1 MIVFYLLVLTFIT
14 LVLVGGFDA
23 TLRLI
28 AYVDLLYRYQI
39 VKVKMWV
46 MRKKL
51 ESQLAIDHK
60 KLVKELEKKE

>member
-1 MIVFYLLVLTFIT
+1 MIVFYLLVLTFIA